1 MANVLNQ
8 LNSEITLI
16 RLYAKENE
24 KEDSLLHH
32 PIPTHLSV
40 QSTLTLNVR
49 VRFVIS
55 KKVRSFGIYRV
66 HRAPHLN
73 GKQNFRPLVTSV
85 PLLSALSSEENNRP
99 LNLRIALT
107 ALDKKRELKNS

>member
-1 MANVLNQ
+1 M
-8 LNSEITLI
+8 
-16 RLYAKENE
+16 
-24 KEDSLLHH
+24 
-32 PIPTHLSV
+32 

-107 ALDKKRELKNS
+107 ALDKKKRIEKFLKILSLQLNNRLIKAKFLGNSINFIA

>member
-1 MANVLNQ
+1 MRSFCAVDPYTERACPFR
-8 LNSEITLI
+8 SI
-16 RLYAKENE
+16 
-24 KEDSLLHH
+24 
-32 PIPTHLSV
+32 
-40 QSTLTLNVR
+40 
-49 VRFVIS
+49 

-85 PLLSALSSEENNRP
+85 PLLSALSSEENDRP
-99 LNLRIALT
+99 LNLRRALT

>member
-1 MANVLNQ
+1 MRSFCAVDPY
-8 LNSEITLI
+8 SE
-16 RLYAKENE
+16 RACPFRN
-24 KEDSLLHH
+24 
-32 PIPTHLSV
+32 
-40 QSTLTLNVR
+40 
-49 VRFVIS
+49 F

-99 LNLRIALT
+99 PNLRI
-107 ALDKKRELKNS
+107 

>member
-1 MANVLNQ
+1 MLEDFRANVLKRSFCAVDPCTERACPFRN
-8 LNSEITLI
+8 I
-16 RLYAKENE
+16 
-24 KEDSLLHH
+24 
-32 PIPTHLSV
+32 
-40 QSTLTLNVR
+40 
-49 VRFVIS
+49 

-73 GKQNFRPLVTSV
+73 GKQNFRPLVTSA
-85 PLLSALSSEENNRP
+85 LLLPALSSEENDRP